1 MKYLSLLL
9 TLLVT
14 TSCIS
19 TDSNSTKQPICC
31 NDKNFLS
38 DFKGREKYLIDTL
51 FYEVDNICHRYN
63 NGVLLVLQR
72 KNATT
77 SSSFVII
84 KEKGNLYMR
93 LKDFVSLDSI
103 RSFPEKYGMSD
114 HADINR
120 LSKVEDVIDFIE
132 KYSIYEISVN
142 HELESIYVD
151 FAKNDKNENT
161 YLYYS
166 PCDLHY
172 KKTHDTTHV
181 CNNSINYVIF
191 SETIDSIDKGWT
203 MRKTKE
209 EMQ

>member
-1 MKYLSLLL
+1 MKFISLLL
-9 TLLVT
+9 ILLVI

-19 TDSNSTKQPICC
+19 SDSNDISPFCY
-31 NDKNFLS
+31 NDKDFLS
-38 DFKGREKYLIDTL
+38 DYKGRESYLIDTL

-103 RSFPEKYGMSD
+103 RSFPEKYDTSVR
-114 HADINR
+114 ADINR
-120 LSKVEDVIDFIE
+120 LSKVDAMIDFIE
-132 KYSIYEISVN
+132 KYSIYEMSVN
-142 HELESIYVD
+142 HELKSIYVD
-151 FAKNDKNENT
+151 FAENDKNENI
-161 YLYYS
+161 YLYYR
-166 PCDLHY
+166 PCDFHY
-172 KKTHDTTHV
+172 KKTHDTIRV

-191 SETIDSIDKGWT
+191 SETIDSIAKGWSI
-203 MRKTKE
+203 RKTRE